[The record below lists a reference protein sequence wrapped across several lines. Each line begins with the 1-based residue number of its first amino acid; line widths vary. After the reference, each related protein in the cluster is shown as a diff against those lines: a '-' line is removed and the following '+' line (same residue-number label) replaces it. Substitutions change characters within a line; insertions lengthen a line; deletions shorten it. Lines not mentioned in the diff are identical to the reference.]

1 MFYTIYD
8 TNFIGKVILYGDDN
22 FLCGLEFYKEDFIQ
36 PQWIEN
42 KDKFNKVITEL
53 ELYFKGKLQNFSIPL
68 KIKGTKF
75 QQQVYNAL
83 LQIPYGKTI
92 SYKELA
98 KNAGNQKA
106 YRAAGNANGKNR
118 IAIIIPCHRVIASD
132 GSIGG
137 YGGGLFIKRKLLNL
151 EGVCFV

>member
-8 TNFIGKVILYGDDN
+8 TNFIGKVILYGDGT
-22 FLCGLEFYKEDFIQ
+22 FLYGLEFYKEDFIQ

-42 KDKFNKVITEL
+42 QDKFNKVITEL
-53 ELYFKGKLQNFSIPL
+53 ELYFVGKLQNFSIPL
-68 KIKGTKF
+68 KIKGSKF

-98 KNAGNQKA
+98 KNSGNQKA
-106 YRAAGNANGKNR
+106 YRAAGNANGKNH

-137 YGGGLFIKRKLLNL
+137 YSGGLFIKRKLLKL
-151 EGVCFV
+151 EGVCLV